1 MKFESAYG
9 MALDYLRTSLVS
21 HYAKARQ
28 RGEDGERGASA
39 VEWVVITA
47 IVVIIIVAVGG
58 ILYNVL
64 KAKTS
69 QACTAINNAGGTTA
83 GNPAGAT
90 CN

>member
-1 MKFESAYG
+1 MKFESGFG
-9 MALDYLRTSLVS
+9 MALDFLRTSLIS
-21 HYAKARQ
+21 RYAQARQ
-28 RGEDGERGASA
+28 HAEDGERGASA

-64 KAKTS
+64 KAKTT
-69 QACTAINNAGGTTA
+69 QACTAINTA
-83 GNPAGAT
+83 GNSGSAGAN

>member
-1 MKFESAYG
+1 MKLESAFG

-28 RGEDGERGASA
+28 HSEDGERGASA

-64 KAKTS
+64 KAKTT
-69 QACTAINNAGGTTA
+69 QACNSINTA
-83 GNPAGAT
+83 GNSGSAGAT